1 MMFWYGHDP
10 GGWGWFAMS
19 VGMVVFW
26 ALLIAIAVLLS
37 RALSQPSGSK
47 ASTGPEQPGAAAE
60 QFLAERFARGQR
72 SDRCRRTCPGRPWDS
87 GGDGNRPCVR
97 IGGLEGRRVRCP

>member
-1 MMFWYGHDP
+1 MSARKWVTMMFWYGHDP

-60 QFLAERFARGQR
+60 QFLAERFARGQIEE
-72 SDRCRRTCPGRPWDS
+72 DEYLRRPTVLRDGGNAPS
-87 GGDGNRPCVR
+87 GTK
-97 IGGLEGRRVRCP
+97 

>member
-26 ALLIAIAVLLS
+26 ALLIALAVLLF

-47 ASTGPEQPGAAAE
+47 APNGPEQPGAAAE
-60 QFLAERFARGQR
+60 QLLAERFARGQIEE
-72 SDRCRRTCPGRPWDS
+72 DEYLRRLTVLRDGGNAPS
-87 GGDGNRPCVR
+87 GTK
-97 IGGLEGRRVRCP
+97 